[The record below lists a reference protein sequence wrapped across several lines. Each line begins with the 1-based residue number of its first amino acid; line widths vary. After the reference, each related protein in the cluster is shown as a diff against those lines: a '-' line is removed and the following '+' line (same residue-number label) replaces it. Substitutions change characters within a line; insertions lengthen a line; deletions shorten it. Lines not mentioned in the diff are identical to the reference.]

1 MMMQARNTFLTM
13 LLLAVVSFVVVKGV
27 EVVHDAFETSERMP
41 VALRGI
47 DDTVSGLKTVKK

>member
-1 MMMQARNTFLTM
+1 MIARTM

-41 VALRGI
+41 AALRGI
-47 DDTVSGLKTVKK
+47 DDTVSGLKTMKRLT

>member
-27 EVVHDAFETSERMP
+27 EVVHDAFETSDRMP
-41 VALRGI
+41 AALRGI
-47 DDTVSGLKTVKK
+47 DDTAYGLKTLKK